1 MNVNIKYAIYSVLYF
16 IAGIGLHTSCK
27 SANGQVNCDSK
38 LKISYLD
45 SAKASIEIATDKYD
59 GFFNKIH
66 ANEIAIQMKSERGFS
81 DDLSARLAYKTF
93 LKTQVSTFL
102 ANEKLMIDSLFII
115 AKSKIGA
122 LNCGVLPD
130 KINIVKIKNGHY
142 GNDVY
147 YTRGNTIFI
156 PENIFDNFVA
166 ETQLP
171 VMIHEIWHIMS
182 RTNASLRE
190 KAYALIGF
198 KQHGM
203 NLMIDPS
210 LEKRRLYNPDGVTDD
225 YALKIGDL
233 WVMPIITAN
242 STKYSKDNPSFF
254 DYLKFDLYD
263 INQDGIMDTE
273 PLNLNLTNEFF
284 KEIKDNTQYIIHP
297 DEILA
302 DNFMLAVLA
311 YSKNDY
317 EEFSKEGK
325 VLIENVI
332 KLIKNQP

>member
-1 MNVNIKYAIYSVLYF
+1 MYIITALCIQ
-16 IAGIGLHTSCK
+16 TSCK
-27 SANGQVNCDSK
+27 SANGQVGCESK
-38 LKISYLD
+38 LKVTYID
-45 SAKASIEIATDKYD
+45 SAKASIEIITDEYD
-59 GFFNKIH
+59 GFFDKIH
-66 ANEIAIQMKSERGFS
+66 ANEIAIQMKSEAGFE
-81 DDLSARLAYKTF
+81 DDVSARAAYKMF
-93 LKTQVSTFL
+93 LKTQVSNFS
-102 ANEKLMIDSLFII
+102 AKEKTMMDSLLITTR
-115 AKSKIGA
+115 SKIGA
-122 LNCGVLPD
+122 LNCAVIPE

-147 YTRGNTIFI
+147 YTRGSTIFI

-182 RTNASLRE
+182 RTNLNLRE
-190 KAYALIGF
+190 KAFALIGF
-198 KQHGM
+198 KPHG
-203 NLMIDPS
+203 LKLQIDPN
-210 LEKRRLYNPDGVTDD
+210 LEKKRLYNPDGVTDE
-225 YALKIGDL
+225 YALKIGGL

-242 STKYSKDNPSFF
+242 ASKFFKDNPFFF

-263 INQDGIMDTE
+263 ASATGIMDDE

-311 YSKNDY
+311 YNKNDY
-317 EEFSKEGK
+317 KQFSKEGK
-325 VLIENVI
+325 VLIDQVI
-332 KLIKNQP
+332 ALIKSQP